1 MEGRCKDSILEDFS
15 MAKPV
20 VAIKRYENS
29 PNSLR
34 ELLDLCGGLDE
45 LATHHHVFIKPN
57 LVAWDDKYPMPLY
70 GVYTTTRLVH
80 DMVLLL
86 KERGVERI
94 TIAEGSAH
102 GKRFGVGT
110 DRIYKVLGYH
120 KLATRYGVT
129 LMDILQEPFENVDF
143 GGFTLQVSK
152 PALEAD
158 FLINMPALKT
168 HNQGILSLG
177 MKNLKGCL
185 SIKSRKY
192 CHRPDHSLDHYL
204 SLFVEKLRPALT
216 VLDGIYGLEK
226 GPFYMGKAVRMNA
239 LVASKDPLAVDAVGA
254 TLAGLDPSDVPHIK
268 GYADRH
274 SRSLDLDQWHLRGT
288 PLEALRRPL
297 KWDNRWREDN
307 TGPRA
312 WKRMGIQGIS
322 IPKYDKTLCTGCS
335 GLYSPVLV
343 MIMSAHQG
351 IPFNEIEILTGKAM
365 KPSGKASSTVLL
377 GNCMIKANRKDTNIR
392 EAVFVKG
399 CPPTM
404 DSIQEAMERCGI
416 HPNMDFYKKHR
427 RSLMERYEGKEGFDE
442 GFFYMK

>member
-1 MEGRCKDSILEDFS
+1 MN
-15 MAKPV
+15 KPV
-20 VAIKRYENS
+20 VALEQYEKS

-34 ELLDLCGGLDE
+34 ALLDLCGGLDA

-80 DMVLLL
+80 DMVCLL
-86 KERGVERI
+86 KERGVEKI
-94 TIAEGSAH
+94 TIGEGSAR

-110 DRIYKVLGYH
+110 ERIYEALGYH
-120 KLATRYGVT
+120 KLTERYGVT
-129 LMDILQEPFENVDF
+129 LLDILREPFENVDF

-152 PALEAD
+152 PALQAD

-168 HNQGILSLG
+168 HNQGVLSLG

-185 SIKSRKY
+185 SIKSRKF
-192 CHRPDHSLDHYL
+192 CHRPDQSLDHYL

-239 LVASKDPLAVDAVGA
+239 LVASKDSLGVDAVGA
-254 TLAGLDPSDVPHIK
+254 ALAGLDPSDVPHIK
-268 GYADRH
+268 AYADRH
-274 SRSLDLDQWHLRGT
+274 SRSLDLEQWHLRGT
-288 PLEALRRPL
+288 PLEALKRPL
-297 KWDNRWREDN
+297 KWDNRWLDDN

-312 WKRMGIQGIS
+312 WERMGIQGIS
-322 IPKYDKTLCTGCS
+322 IPKYDKSLCTGCS
-335 GLYSPVLV
+335 GLYSPVLAMV
-343 MIMSAHQG
+343 MSAHQG
-351 IPFNEIEILTGKAM
+351 VPFNDIEILTGKAM
-365 KPSGKASSTVLL
+365 KPSGRARSTLLL
-377 GNCMIKANRKDTNIR
+377 GNCMTKANRKDTNMR

-404 DSIQEAMERCGI
+404 DSIREAMERCGI
-416 HPNMDFYKKHR
+416 HPDMDYYEKYR
-427 RSLMERYEGKEGFDE
+427 RSLVERYEGKKGFEED
-442 GFFYMK
+442 FFYLK

>member
-1 MEGRCKDSILEDFS
+1 MVDPCKDNILEDFS

-70 GVYTTTRLVH
+70 GVYTTTRLIH

-86 KERGVERI
+86 KEGGVEKI
-94 TIAEGSAH
+94 TIAEGSAL

-110 DRIYKVLGYH
+110 ERIYEVLGYH
-120 KLATRYGVT
+120 KLTTRYGVT

-152 PALEAD
+152 PA
-158 FLINMPALKT
+158 
-168 HNQGILSLG
+168 
-177 MKNLKGCL
+177 
-185 SIKSRKY
+185 
-192 CHRPDHSLDHYL
+192 HSLDHYL

-239 LVASKDPLAVDAVGA
+239 LVASKDSLAVDAVGA
-254 TLAGLDPSDVPHIK
+254 ALAGLDPSDVPHIK

-274 SRSLDLDQWHLRGT
+274 SRSLDLEQWHMRGT

-312 WKRMGIQGIS
+312 WERMGIQGIS

-343 MIMSAHQG
+343 MVMSAHQG
-351 IPFNEIEILTGKAM
+351 VPFNEIEILTGKAM

-416 HPNMDFYKKHR
+416 HPNMDFYKRHR

>member
-1 MEGRCKDSILEDFS
+1 MQNRI
-15 MAKPV
+15 
-20 VAIKRYENS
+20 VAVKRYENS

-34 ELLDLCGGLDE
+34 ELLALCGGLDE

-86 KERGVERI
+86 KERGVEKI
-94 TIAEGSAH
+94 TIGEGSAH

-110 DRIYKVLGYH
+110 ERIYEVLGYP
-120 KLATRYGVT
+120 KLKERYGVM
-129 LMDILQEPFENVDF
+129 LMDILQEPFEDVDF
-143 GGFTLQVSK
+143 GGFTLQISQ
-152 PALEAD
+152 PALQAD
-158 FLINMPALKT
+158 FLINMPVLKT

-185 SIKSRKY
+185 SVKSRKY

-204 SLFVEKLRPALT
+204 SLFVEKLKPALT
-216 VLDGIYGLEK
+216 VIDGIYGLEK
-226 GPFYMGKAVRMNA
+226 GPFYMGKAVRMDA

-254 TLAGLDPSDVPHIK
+254 ALAGFDPSDVPHIK
-268 GYADRH
+268 AYADRH
-274 SRSLDLDQWHLRGT
+274 SRSLHMEQLDVRGT
-288 PLEALRRPL
+288 PLEEVRRPL
-297 KWDNRWREDN
+297 KWDNRWRDDN

-312 WKRMGIQGIS
+312 WDRMGIQGIS

-343 MIMSAHQG
+343 MVMSAHRG
-351 IPFNEIEILTGKAM
+351 VPFNEIEILTGKAM
-365 KPSGKASSTVLL
+365 KPSGKAKSTVLM
-377 GNCMIKANRKDTNIR
+377 GNCMIKANRKDSNIG

-404 DSIQEAMERCGI
+404 DSIREAMERCGI
-416 HPNMDFYKKHR
+416 HPRMDYYVKHR
-427 RSLMERYEGKEGFDE
+427 HSLMERYEGKEGFEE
-442 GFFYMK
+442 GFFYLDEK

>member
-1 MEGRCKDSILEDFS
+1 MN
-15 MAKPV
+15 KPV
-20 VAIKRYENS
+20 VALKRYEKS

-34 ELLDLCGGLDE
+34 ELIDLCGGLDE
-45 LATHHHVFIKPN
+45 LAAHQHVLIKPN
-57 LVAWDDKYPMPLY
+57 LVAWDDKSPMPLY
-70 GVYTTTRLVH
+70 GVFTTTRLVH
-80 DMVLLL
+80 DMVFLL
-86 KERGVERI
+86 KERGVEKI
-94 TIAEGSAH
+94 TIGEGPAH
-102 GKRFGVGT
+102 GRRFGVGT
-110 DRIYKVLGYH
+110 EHIYEALGYH
-120 KLATRYGVT
+120 KLAEHHGVT
-129 LMDILQEPFENVDF
+129 LMDLLQEPFENVDF

-152 PALEAD
+152 PALQAD
-158 FLINMPALKT
+158 FLINMPVLKT
-168 HNQGILSLG
+168 HNQSILSLG

-192 CHRPDHSLDHYL
+192 CHRPDNSLDHYL

-239 LVASKDPLAVDAVGA
+239 LVASKDPLALDAVGA
-254 TLAGLDPSDVPHIK
+254 ALAGLDPSDIPHIK
-268 GYADRH
+268 AYADRH
-274 SRSLDLDQWHLRGT
+274 SRSLDLEQWRLRGT
-288 PLEALRRPL
+288 PLAALARPL

-312 WKRMGIQGIS
+312 WQRMGIQGIS

-343 MIMSAHQG
+343 MVMSANQSV
-351 IPFNEIEILTGKAM
+351 PFNEIEILTGKAM
-365 KPSGKASSTVLL
+365 KPSGKARSTILL
-377 GNCMIKANRKDTNIR
+377 GNCMIKANRKDKNIR

-416 HPNMDFYKKHR
+416 HPDMGYYKIHR
-427 RSLMERYEGKEGFDE
+427 RSLMERYEGKEEFDE